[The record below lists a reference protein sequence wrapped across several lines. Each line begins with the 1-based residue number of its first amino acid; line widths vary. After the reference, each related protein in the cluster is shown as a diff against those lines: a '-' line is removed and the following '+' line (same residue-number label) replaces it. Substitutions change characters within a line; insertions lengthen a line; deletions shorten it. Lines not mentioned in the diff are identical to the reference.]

1 MKILG
6 AAAQEK
12 WSFDRCLALGQAVN
26 AQTVSIGS
34 ALDHCHV
41 PGRQHQSYAD
51 DVCAVGAGIH
61 NEPAQQMISPFP
73 SVEDLVKRCLSLLC
87 DQTDEER
94 AFVQFEED
102 DQVMLLVNNY
112 GGLSPLELGALTDE
126 VQQQL
131 ASTWGIKP
139 IRALSG
145 TFETSLNAPG
155 FSVSLVNIT
164 AAAKQCQESASELIN
179 LFDRPTTSVS
189 WPNTVRPAG
198 DAPASKANAGQTT
211 QAEKIE
217 NSIPVDPK
225 VLESAVRSACE
236 GAIAAEPQL
245 TKWDMVMGDGDCGEG
260 VKGLCESLLNEL
272 EKGVAK
278 EGSMLGFLSAITDAV
293 DDMGGTLGA
302 IFGILLSAFF
312 TSLRGNSG
320 KGFSQSQLYATSL
333 AEAVESLKSHTA
345 AREGDRTV
353 MDVLLPF
360 ADAFA
365 ESKDFGASVK
375 VAADKAEATRFL
387 KAKMGR
393 ASYVGEAS
401 GQELPDP
408 GAWALYEIL
417 LGLAKGL
424 GISVPE

>member
-6 AAAQEK
+6 AAACDK
-12 WSFDRCLALGQAVN
+12 WSFERCLALGQAVN

-73 SVEDLVKRCLSLLC
+73 PVSDLIKRCLALLC
-87 DQTDEER
+87 DQNDEER
-94 AFVQFEED
+94 AFVKFEKD
-102 DQVMLLVNNY
+102 DEVMLLVNNY

-131 ASTWGIKP
+131 ASTWHIKP

-164 AAAKQCQESASELIN
+164 AAARQCSESSPELIRF
-179 LFDRPTTSVS
+179 FDSQTTSVS
-189 WPNTVRPAG
+189 WPNTVRPSR
-198 DAPASKANAGQTT
+198 DTT
-211 QAEKIE
+211 QRAAVSAQDAQMEKVE
-217 NSIPVDPK
+217 SGIPVDPK
-225 VLESAVRSACE
+225 VLNAAVRSACQ

-245 TKWDMVMGDGDCGEG
+245 TEWDMVMGDGDCGEG
-260 VKGLCESLLNEL
+260 VKGLCESILKEL
-272 EKGVAK
+272 DKGAAE
-278 EGSMLGFLSAITDAV
+278 EGSILSFLSSITGAV

-302 IFGILLSAFF
+302 IFGILLSALF
-312 TSLRGNSG
+312 TSLRANAG
-320 KGFSQSQLYATSL
+320 KGLSTQQLFSTSL
-333 AEAVESLKSHTA
+333 AQAVESLKSHTA

-360 ADAFA
+360 ADSFLKSA
-365 ESKDFGASVK
+365 DFGSSVR
-375 VAADKAEATRFL
+375 VAADKAEATRYL

-393 ASYVGEAS
+393 ASYVGESS

-424 GISVPE
+424 DISVQP